1 MEILVKVGQLLL
13 SLSILV
19 VLHELGHFLPAKF
32 FKTKVEKFYLFF
44 DPWFSLFKFK
54 RGDTEYGIG
63 WLPLGGYVK
72 IAGMIDESMDKE
84 QMKQAPQSWEFR
96 SKPAWQRLIIMVG
109 GVTVNVLLAMLIYA
123 MLLYKHGEQFL
134 PMQNATHGIW
144 LQDSS
149 AQQLGLQNGD
159 KVLSVGDEEM
169 TDFNGFNKAFIFA
182 EGKQIVV
189 DRNGDEVVLP
199 IPEGSIGKIVKSQR
213 MSLIAPRIP
222 TEIKVLQDGGN
233 AKKAGLLPGDRLIS
247 VAGEST
253 PYFDQFRDALAAHK
267 GESVSIGLIRD
278 GQTLEIPADVT
289 ADGRLGFEV
298 DMTLSNYFTISQKE
312 YGFFAS
318 FPAGVNKAINT
329 LGMYVSQIKL
339 LFTSKEIKAKDSLG
353 GFITIGKIFPSTWN
367 WIDFWNLTALL
378 SIVLAV
384 MNILPIPALDGG
396 HVLFLLYEMVVGRP
410 PHEKFL
416 YYAQMVGM
424 ALLLGLM
431 LYVNGLDFLRLFG
444 Q

>member
-13 SLSILV
+13 SLSILI

-84 QMKQAPQSWEFR
+84 QMKQDPQPWEFR

-109 GVTVNVLLAMLIYA
+109 GVTVNVLLAFLIYS
-123 MLLYKHGEQFL
+123 MLLFKHGEQYL
-134 PMQNATHGIW
+134 PMQNANYGIW
-144 LQDSS
+144 VQDSM
-149 AQQLGLQNGD
+149 ALKLGLQNGD
-159 KVLSVGDEEM
+159 KVISVGGE
-169 TDFNGFNKAFIFA
+169 TLHDFNDFNKALLFA
-182 EGKQIVV
+182 EGGEIIVERDGEQVALQIP
-189 DRNGDEVVLP
+189 D
-199 IPEGSIGKIVKSQR
+199 GSIGKIVKGQR

-222 TEIKVLQDGGN
+222 TEVRAVQEGSQ
-233 AKKAGLLPGDRLIS
+233 AQQAGLKPGDKLLA
-247 VAGEST
+247 VNEEET
-253 PYFDQFRDALAAHK
+253 PFFDQFRESLAVHS
-267 GESVSIGLIRD
+267 GETVVLKLLRD
-278 GQTLEIPADVT
+278 GEQMELPAKVT
-289 ADGRLGFEV
+289 EEGRLGFEV
-298 DMTLSNYFTISQKE
+298 DMTMDKHFEISKKE
-312 YGFFAS
+312 YGFLAS
-318 FPAGVNKAINT
+318 IPAGVKKGVNT
-329 LGMYVSQIKL
+329 LSMYVSQIKL

-367 WIDFWNLTALL
+367 WMDFWNLTALL
-378 SIVLAV
+378 SIILAI

-416 YYAQMVGM
+416 YYAQLIGM
-424 ALLLGLM
+424 ALLLTLM

-444 Q
+444 K